1 PSPGYLLKGGISTK
15 KKVITICIATL
26 AFLIALGITLY
37 PMIST
42 WYNERHQAE
51 VHIHYQEK
59 VEQVDN
65 TKLIEAKE
73 LAVAYNQTILP
84 GAQDEDSFSNEALL
98 NAIED
103 YAGLLNL
110 AGDGIM
116 GYVEIPKIGV
126 SLPIYHGTNNSTL
139 ERGVGHLLGSSLPVG
154 GESTHSVLTAH
165 SGMASQKMFS
175 DLDRMK
181 IGDVFYLDV
190 LGERLAYQVDQ
201 IKTVLPYD
209 TTYLQTEIGSDLCTL
224 VTCTPFGVN
233 THRLLVRGTRI
244 PYEEAEVIVEEKLE
258 TEEPVKSTWEQQ
270 YLQGIII
277 GVSAVVILG
286 LGIMVFCIVRRR
298 RNG

>member
-1 PSPGYLLKGGISTK
+1 MEGGISTK
-15 KKVITICIATL
+15 KKVITICIAVV

>member
-1 PSPGYLLKGGISTK
+1 MEGGISTK
-15 KKVITICIATL
+15 KKVITICVAVV
-26 AFLIALGITLY
+26 AFIIALGITLY

-59 VEQVDN
+59 VEQIDN

-84 GAQDEDSFSNEALL
+84 GAQDEDSFSNEALQS
-98 NAIED
+98 AVEQ
-103 YAGLLNL
+103 YSELLNL

-154 GESTHSVLTAH
+154 GVSTHSVLTAH

-209 TTYLQTEIGSDLCTL
+209 TTFLQTEIGSDLCTL

-244 PYEEAEVIVEEKLE
+244 EYEEAEVIVEEKLE

-277 GVSAVVILG
+277 GISAVVILG

>member
-1 PSPGYLLKGGISTK
+1 MK
-15 KKVITICIATL
+15 KKIIILCVAVF

-51 VHIHYQEK
+51 VHIHYQER

-65 TKLIEAKE
+65 TKLVEAKE

-84 GAQDEDSFSNEALL
+84 GAQDEDSFSKEALL
-98 NAIED
+98 SASEN
-103 YAGLLNL
+103 YGSLLNL

-116 GYVEIPKIGV
+116 GYVEVPTIGV
-126 SLPIYHGTNNSTL
+126 TLPIFHGTNNSTL

-175 DLDRMK
+175 DLDRVK
-181 IGDVFYLDV
+181 IGDIFFLDV
-190 LGERLAYQVDQ
+190 LGEKLAYQVDQ

-209 TTYLQTEIGSDLCTL
+209 TTFLQTEMGNDLCTL

-244 PYEEAEVIVEEKLE
+244 EYEEAEVIVEEIME

-270 YLQGIII
+270 YLQGILI
-277 GVSAVVILG
+277 GIGAVVILG
-286 LGIMVFCIVRRR
+286 LGLLVFWYVRRR

>member
-1 PSPGYLLKGGISTK
+1 
-15 KKVITICIATL
+15 
-26 AFLIALGITLY
+26 
-37 PMIST
+37 MIST

-84 GAQDEDSFSNEALL
+84 GAQDEDSFSKEALL
-98 NAIED
+98 SASEN
-103 YAGLLNL
+103 YGSLLNL

-116 GYVEIPKIGV
+116 GYVEVPTIDV
-126 SLPIYHGTNNSTL
+126 TLPIFHGTNNSTL

-175 DLDRMK
+175 DLDRLK
-181 IGDVFYLDV
+181 IGDIFFLDV
-190 LGERLAYQVDQ
+190 LGEKLAYQVDQ

-209 TTYLQTEIGSDLCTL
+209 TTFLQTEMGNDLCTL

-244 PYEEAEVIVEEKLE
+244 EYEEAEVIVEEIME

-270 YLQGIII
+270 YLQGILI
-277 GVSAVVILG
+277 GIGAVVILG
-286 LGIMVFCIVRRR
+286 LGLLVFWYVRRR

>member
-1 PSPGYLLKGGISTK
+1 MEGGISTK
-15 KKVITICIATL
+15 KKVITICVAVV
-26 AFLIALGITLY
+26 AFIIALGITLY

-84 GAQDEDSFSNEALL
+84 GAQDEDSFSKEALL
-98 NAIED
+98 SASEN
-103 YAGLLNL
+103 YGSLLNL

-116 GYVEIPKIGV
+116 GYVEVPTIGV
-126 SLPIYHGTNNSTL
+126 TLPIFHGTNNSTL

-175 DLDRMK
+175 DLDRVK
-181 IGDVFYLDV
+181 IGDIFFLDV
-190 LGERLAYQVDQ
+190 LGEKLAYQVDQ

-209 TTYLQTEIGSDLCTL
+209 TTFLQTEMGNDLCTL

-244 PYEEAEVIVEEKLE
+244 EYEEAEVIVEEIME

-270 YLQGIII
+270 YLQGILI
-277 GVSAVVILG
+277 GIGAVVILG
-286 LGIMVFCIVRRR
+286 LGLLVFWYVRRR

>member
-1 PSPGYLLKGGISTK
+1 MEGGISTK
-15 KKVITICIATL
+15 KKVITICIAAL

-42 WYNERHQAE
+42 WYNERHQAD

-84 GAQDEDSFSNEALL
+84 GAQDEDSFSKEALL
-98 NAIED
+98 SASEN
-103 YAGLLNL
+103 YGSLLNL

-116 GYVEIPKIGV
+116 GYVEVPTIGV
-126 SLPIYHGTNNSTL
+126 TLPIFHGTNNSTL

-175 DLDRMK
+175 DLDRLK
-181 IGDVFYLDV
+181 IGDIFFLDV
-190 LGERLAYQVDQ
+190 LGEKLAYQVDQ

-209 TTYLQTEIGSDLCTL
+209 TTFLQTEIGSDLCSL

-244 PYEEAEVIVEEKLE
+244 EYEEAEVIVEEKLE

-270 YLQGIII
+270 YLQGILI
-277 GVSAVVILG
+277 GIGAVVILG
-286 LGIMVFCIVRRR
+286 LGLLVFWYVRRR

>member
-1 PSPGYLLKGGISTK
+1 MKGGISTK
-15 KKVITICIATL
+15 KKVITICVAVL
-26 AFLIALGITLY
+26 AFLIALGITVY
-37 PMIST
+37 PLIST
-42 WYNERHQAE
+42 WYNERHQAQ

-103 YAGLLNL
+103 YVGLLNL

-154 GESTHSVLTAH
+154 GASTHSVLTAH

-258 TEEPVKSTWEQQ
+258 IEEPVKSTWEQQ

>member
-1 PSPGYLLKGGISTK
+1 MK
-15 KKVITICIATL
+15 KKIIILCVAVF

-37 PMIST
+37 PIIST

-84 GAQDEDSFSNEALL
+84 GAQDEDSFSKEALL
-98 NAIED
+98 SASEN
-103 YAGLLNL
+103 YGSLLNL

-116 GYVEIPKIGV
+116 GYVEVPTIGV
-126 SLPIYHGTNNSTL
+126 TLPIFHGTNNSTL

-175 DLDRMK
+175 DLDRVK
-181 IGDVFYLDV
+181 IGDIFFLDV
-190 LGERLAYQVDQ
+190 LGEKLAYQVDQ

-209 TTYLQTEIGSDLCTL
+209 TTFLQTEIGNDLCTL

-244 PYEEAEVIVEEKLE
+244 EYEEAEVIVEEKLE

-270 YLQGIII
+270 YLQGILI
-277 GVSAVVILG
+277 GIGAVVILG
-286 LGIMVFCIVRRR
+286 LGLLVFWYVRRR

>member
-1 PSPGYLLKGGISTK
+1 MK
-15 KKVITICIATL
+15 KKIIILCVAVF

-73 LAVAYNQTILP
+73 LAKAYNQTILP
-84 GAQDEDSFSNEALL
+84 GAQDEDSFSKEALL
-98 NAIED
+98 SASEN
-103 YAGLLNL
+103 YGSLLNL

-116 GYVEIPKIGV
+116 GYVEVPTIGV
-126 SLPIYHGTNNSTL
+126 TLPIFHGTNNSTL

-175 DLDRMK
+175 DLDRLK
-181 IGDVFYLDV
+181 IGDIFFLDV
-190 LGERLAYQVDQ
+190 LGEKLAYQVDQ

-209 TTYLQTEIGSDLCTL
+209 TTFLQTEMGNDLCTL

-244 PYEEAEVIVEEKLE
+244 EYEEAEVIVEEIME

-270 YLQGIII
+270 YLQGILI
-277 GVSAVVILG
+277 GIGAVVILG
-286 LGIMVFCIVRRR
+286 LGLLVFWYVRRR

>member
-1 PSPGYLLKGGISTK
+1 MEGGISTK
-15 KKVITICIATL
+15 KKVITICVAVV
-26 AFLIALGITLY
+26 AFLIALGITVY
-37 PMIST
+37 PLIST
-42 WYNERHQAE
+42 WYNNRHQSQ
-51 VHIHYQEK
+51 IHTQYQEK

-65 TKLIEAKE
+65 TALQEAKA

-98 NAIED
+98 NAVEQ
-103 YAGLLNL
+103 YSELLNL

-116 GYVEIPKIGV
+116 GYVEIPTIGV
-126 SLPIYHGTNNSTL
+126 NLPIYHGTNNSTL

-165 SGMASQKMFS
+165 SGMASQKLFS

-209 TTYLQTEIGSDLCTL
+209 TTYLQTELEQDYCTL
-224 VTCTPFGVN
+224 VTCTPFGIN

-258 TEEPVKSTWEQQ
+258 TEEPMKSTWEQQ

-286 LGIMVFCIVRRR
+286 LGILVFCIVRRR

>member
-1 PSPGYLLKGGISTK
+1 MK
-15 KKVITICIATL
+15 KKIIILCVAVF

-84 GAQDEDSFSNEALL
+84 GAQDEDSFSKEALL
-98 NAIED
+98 SASEN
-103 YAGLLNL
+103 YGSLLNL

-116 GYVEIPKIGV
+116 GYVEVPTIGV
-126 SLPIYHGTNNSTL
+126 TLPIFHGTNNSTL

-154 GESTHSVLTAH
+154 GVSTHSVLTAH
-165 SGMASQKMFS
+165 SGMASAKMFS
-175 DLDRMK
+175 DLDRVK
-181 IGDVFYLDV
+181 IGDIFFLDV
-190 LGERLAYQVDQ
+190 LGEKLAYQVDQ

-209 TTYLQTEIGSDLCTL
+209 TTFLQTEIGSDLCTL

-244 PYEEAEVIVEEKLE
+244 EYEEAEVIVEEKLE

-270 YLQGIII
+270 YLQGILI
-277 GVSAVVILG
+277 GIGAVVILG
-286 LGIMVFCIVRRR
+286 LGLLVFWYVRRR

>member
-1 PSPGYLLKGGISTK
+1 MK
-15 KKVITICIATL
+15 KKIIILCVAVF

-73 LAVAYNQTILP
+73 QAVAYNQTILP
-84 GAQDEDSFSNEALL
+84 GAQDEDSFSKEALL
-98 NAIED
+98 SASEN
-103 YAGLLNL
+103 YGSLLNL

-116 GYVEIPKIGV
+116 GYVEVPTIGV
-126 SLPIYHGTNNSTL
+126 TLPIFHGTNNSTL

-175 DLDRMK
+175 DLDRLK
-181 IGDVFYLDV
+181 IGDIFFLDV
-190 LGERLAYQVDQ
+190 LGEKLAYQVDQ

-209 TTYLQTEIGSDLCTL
+209 TTFLQTEMGNDLCTL

-244 PYEEAEVIVEEKLE
+244 EYEEAEVIVEEKLE

-270 YLQGIII
+270 YLQGILI
-277 GVSAVVILG
+277 GIGAVVILG
-286 LGIMVFCIVRRR
+286 LGLLVFWYVRRR

>member
-1 PSPGYLLKGGISTK
+1 M
-15 KKVITICIATL
+15 

-84 GAQDEDSFSNEALL
+84 GAQDEDSFSKEALL
-98 NAIED
+98 SASEN
-103 YAGLLNL
+103 YGSLLNL
-110 AGDGIM
+110 AGVGIM
-116 GYVEIPKIGV
+116 GYVEIPTIGV
-126 SLPIYHGTNNSTL
+126 TLPIYHGTNNSTL

-165 SGMASQKMFS
+165 SGMASAKMFS
-175 DLDRMK
+175 DLDRLK
-181 IGDVFYLDV
+181 KGDVFFIDV
-190 LGERLAYQVDQ
+190 LGEKLAYQVDQ

-209 TTYLQTEIGSDLCTL
+209 TTFLQTEIGNDLCTL

-244 PYEEAEVIVEEKLE
+244 EYEEAEVIVEEKLE

-270 YLQGIII
+270 YLQGILI
-277 GVSAVVILG
+277 GIGAVVILG
-286 LGIMVFCIVRRR
+286 LGLMVFWYVRRR

>member
-1 PSPGYLLKGGISTK
+1 M
-15 KKVITICIATL
+15 

-73 LAVAYNQTILP
+73 QAVAYNQTILP
-84 GAQDEDSFSNEALL
+84 GAQDEDSFSKEALL
-98 NAIED
+98 SASEN
-103 YAGLLNL
+103 YGSLLNL

-116 GYVEIPKIGV
+116 GYVEVPTIGV
-126 SLPIYHGTNNSTL
+126 TLPIFHGTNNSTL

-175 DLDRMK
+175 DLDRLK
-181 IGDVFYLDV
+181 IGDIFFLDV
-190 LGERLAYQVDQ
+190 LGEKLAYQVDQ

-209 TTYLQTEIGSDLCTL
+209 TTFLQTEIGNDLCTL

-244 PYEEAEVIVEEKLE
+244 EYEEAEVIVEEKLE

-270 YLQGIII
+270 YLQGILI
-277 GVSAVVILG
+277 GIGAVVILG
-286 LGIMVFCIVRRR
+286 LGLLVFWYVRRR

>member
-1 PSPGYLLKGGISTK
+1 MKGGISTK

-84 GAQDEDSFSNEALL
+84 GAQDEDSFSKEALL
-98 NAIED
+98 SASEN
-103 YAGLLNL
+103 YGSLLNL

-116 GYVEIPKIGV
+116 GYVEVPTIGV
-126 SLPIYHGTNNSTL
+126 TLPIFHGTNNSTL

-165 SGMASQKMFS
+165 SGMASAKMFS
-175 DLDRMK
+175 DLDRLK
-181 IGDVFYLDV
+181 IGDIFFLDV
-190 LGERLAYQVDQ
+190 LGEKLAYQVDQ

-209 TTYLQTEIGSDLCTL
+209 TTFLQTEMGNDLCTL

-244 PYEEAEVIVEEKLE
+244 EYEEAEVIVEEKLE

-270 YLQGIII
+270 YLQGILI
-277 GVSAVVILG
+277 GIGAVVILG
-286 LGIMVFCIVRRR
+286 LGLLVFWYVRRR

>member
-1 PSPGYLLKGGISTK
+1 MK
-15 KKVITICIATL
+15 KKIIILCVAVF

-84 GAQDEDSFSNEALL
+84 GAQDEDSFSKEALL
-98 NAIED
+98 SASEN
-103 YAGLLNL
+103 YGSLLNL

-116 GYVEIPKIGV
+116 GYVEVPTIGV
-126 SLPIYHGTNNSTL
+126 TLPIFHGTNNSTL

-175 DLDRMK
+175 DLDRLK
-181 IGDVFYLDV
+181 IGDIFFLDV
-190 LGERLAYQVDQ
+190 LGEKLAYQVDQ

-209 TTYLQTEIGSDLCTL
+209 TTFLQTEIGNDLCTL

-244 PYEEAEVIVEEKLE
+244 EYEEAEVIVEEKLE

-270 YLQGIII
+270 YLQGILI
-277 GVSAVVILG
+277 GIGAVVILG
-286 LGIMVFCIVRRR
+286 LGLLVFWYVRRR

>member
-1 PSPGYLLKGGISTK
+1 M
-15 KKVITICIATL
+15 

-84 GAQDEDSFSNEALL
+84 GAQDEDSFSKEALL
-98 NAIED
+98 SASEN
-103 YAGLLNL
+103 YGSLLNL

-116 GYVEIPKIGV
+116 GYVEIPTIGV
-126 SLPIYHGTNNSTL
+126 TLPIYHGTNNSTL

-165 SGMASQKMFS
+165 SGMASAKMFS
-175 DLDRMK
+175 DLDRLK
-181 IGDVFYLDV
+181 KGDIFFLDV

-209 TTYLQTEIGSDLCTL
+209 TTFLQTEIGNDLCTL

-244 PYEEAEVIVEEKLE
+244 EYEEAEVIVEEKLE

-270 YLQGIII
+270 YLQGILI
-277 GVSAVVILG
+277 GIGAVVILG
-286 LGIMVFCIVRRR
+286 LGLLVFWFVRRR
-298 RNG
+298 RRG

>member
-1 PSPGYLLKGGISTK
+1 MKGGISTK
-15 KKVITICIATL
+15 KKVITICIAAL

-73 LAVAYNQTILP
+73 QAVAYNQTILP
-84 GAQDEDSFSNEALL
+84 GAQDEDSFSKEALL
-98 NAIED
+98 SASEN
-103 YAGLLNL
+103 YGSLLNL

-116 GYVEIPKIGV
+116 GYVEVPTIGV
-126 SLPIYHGTNNSTL
+126 TLPIFHGTNNSTL

-175 DLDRMK
+175 DLDRLK
-181 IGDVFYLDV
+181 IGDIFFLDV
-190 LGERLAYQVDQ
+190 LGEKLAYQVDQ

-209 TTYLQTEIGSDLCTL
+209 TTFLQTEMGNDLCTL

-244 PYEEAEVIVEEKLE
+244 EYEEAEVIVEEKLE

-270 YLQGIII
+270 YLQGILI
-277 GVSAVVILG
+277 GIGAVVILG
-286 LGIMVFCIVRRR
+286 LGLLIFWYVRRR

>member
-1 PSPGYLLKGGISTK
+1 MK
-15 KKVITICIATL
+15 KKIIILCVAVF

-73 LAVAYNQTILP
+73 QAVAYNQTILP
-84 GAQDEDSFSNEALL
+84 GAQDEDSFSKEALL
-98 NAIED
+98 SASEN
-103 YAGLLNL
+103 YGSLLNL
-110 AGDGIM
+110 ADDGIM
-116 GYVEIPKIGV
+116 GYVEVPTIGV
-126 SLPIYHGTNNSTL
+126 TLPIFHGTNNSTL

-175 DLDRMK
+175 DLDRLK
-181 IGDVFYLDV
+181 IGDIFFLDV
-190 LGERLAYQVDQ
+190 LGEKLAYQVDQ

-209 TTYLQTEIGSDLCTL
+209 TTFLQTEIGSDLCTL

-244 PYEEAEVIVEEKLE
+244 EYEEAEVIVEEKLE

-270 YLQGIII
+270 YLQGILI
-277 GVSAVVILG
+277 GIGAVVILG
-286 LGIMVFCIVRRR
+286 LGLLVFWYVRRR

>member
-1 PSPGYLLKGGISTK
+1 MEGGISTK
-15 KKVITICIATL
+15 KKVITICVAVV
-26 AFLIALGITLY
+26 AFIIALGITLY

-84 GAQDEDSFSNEALL
+84 GAQDEDSFSKEALL
-98 NAIED
+98 SASEN
-103 YAGLLNL
+103 YGSLLNL

-116 GYVEIPKIGV
+116 GYVEVPTIGV
-126 SLPIYHGTNNSTL
+126 TLPIFHGTNNSTL

-175 DLDRMK
+175 DLDRLK
-181 IGDVFYLDV
+181 IGDIFFLDV
-190 LGERLAYQVDQ
+190 LGEKLAYQVDQ

-209 TTYLQTEIGSDLCTL
+209 TTFLQTEIGSDLCTL

-244 PYEEAEVIVEEKLE
+244 EYEEAEVIVEEKLE
-258 TEEPVKSTWEQQ
+258 NEEPLKSTWEQQ
-270 YLQGIII
+270 YLQGILI
-277 GVSAVVILG
+277 GIGAVVILG
-286 LGIMVFCIVRRR
+286 LGLLVFWYVRRR

>member
-1 PSPGYLLKGGISTK
+1 M
-15 KKVITICIATL
+15 

-98 NAIED
+98 NAVEQ
-103 YAGLLNL
+103 YSELLNL

-116 GYVEIPKIGV
+116 GYVEIPTIGV
-126 SLPIYHGTNNSTL
+126 NLPIYHGTNNSTL

-165 SGMASQKMFS
+165 SGMASQKLFS

-181 IGDVFYLDV
+181 IGDIFYLDV
-190 LGERLAYQVDQ
+190 LGERMAYQVDQ

-209 TTYLQTEIGSDLCTL
+209 TTYLQTELEQDYCTL

-270 YLQGIII
+270 YLQGILI
-277 GVSAVVILG
+277 GLSAGLVLG
-286 LGIMVFCIVRRR
+286 LVVFLVWRFRRR
-298 RNG
+298 AHG

>member
-1 PSPGYLLKGGISTK
+1 M
-15 KKVITICIATL
+15 ITICIAVV

-84 GAQDEDSFSNEALL
+84 GAQDEDSFSKEALL
-98 NAIED
+98 SASEN
-103 YAGLLNL
+103 YGSLLNL

-116 GYVEIPKIGV
+116 GYVEIPTIGV
-126 SLPIYHGTNNSTL
+126 TLPIYHGTNNSTL

-165 SGMASQKMFS
+165 SGMASAKMFS
-175 DLDRMK
+175 DLDRLK
-181 IGDVFYLDV
+181 KGDIFFLDV
-190 LGERLAYQVDQ
+190 LGEKLAYQVDQ

-209 TTYLQTEIGSDLCTL
+209 TTFLQTEIGNDLCTL

-244 PYEEAEVIVEEKLE
+244 EYEEAEVIVEEKLE

-270 YLQGIII
+270 YLQGILI
-277 GVSAVVILG
+277 GIGAVVILG
-286 LGIMVFCIVRRR
+286 LGLLVFWFVRRR
-298 RNG
+298 RRG

>member
-1 PSPGYLLKGGISTK
+1 MK
-15 KKVITICIATL
+15 KKIIILCVAVF

-84 GAQDEDSFSNEALL
+84 GAQDEDSFSKEALL
-98 NAIED
+98 SASEN
-103 YAGLLNL
+103 YGSLLNL

-116 GYVEIPKIGV
+116 GYVEVPTIGV
-126 SLPIYHGTNNSTL
+126 TLPIFHGTNNSTL

-175 DLDRMK
+175 DLDRVK
-181 IGDVFYLDV
+181 IGDIFFLDV
-190 LGERLAYQVDQ
+190 LGEKLAYQVDQ

-209 TTYLQTEIGSDLCTL
+209 TTFLQTEMGNDLCTL

-244 PYEEAEVIVEEKLE
+244 EYEEAEVIVEEIME

-270 YLQGIII
+270 YLQGILI
-277 GVSAVVILG
+277 GIGAVVILG
-286 LGIMVFCIVRRR
+286 LGLLVFWYVRRR

>member
-1 PSPGYLLKGGISTK
+1 MKGGISTK
-15 KKVITICIATL
+15 KKVITICIAVV
-26 AFLIALGITLY
+26 AFIIALGITLY

-65 TKLIEAKE
+65 TKRIEAKE

-103 YAGLLNL
+103 YVGLLNL

-154 GESTHSVLTAH
+154 GASTHSVLTAH
-165 SGMASQKMFS
+165 SGMASQKLFS

-209 TTYLQTEIGSDLCTL
+209 TTYLQTEIGSDFCTL

-277 GVSAVVILG
+277 GISAVVILG

>member
-1 PSPGYLLKGGISTK
+1 MEGGISTK
-15 KKVITICIATL
+15 KKVITICVAVV
-26 AFLIALGITLY
+26 AFLIALGITVY
-37 PMIST
+37 PLIST

-51 VHIHYQEK
+51 VHIHYQEQ

-65 TKLIEAKE
+65 TALQEAKA

-84 GAQDEDSFSNEALL
+84 GAQDEDSFSKEALQ
-98 NAIED
+98 NAVEQ
-103 YAGLLNL
+103 YSGLLNL

-116 GYVEIPKIGV
+116 GYVEIPTIGV
-126 SLPIYHGTNNSTL
+126 NLPIYHGTNNTTL

-165 SGMASQKMFS
+165 SGMASQKLFS

-201 IKTVLPYD
+201 IMTALPYD
-209 TTYLQTEIGSDLCTL
+209 TTFLQTEIGNDFCTL

-258 TEEPVKSTWEQQ
+258 TEVPVKSTWEQQ

-277 GVSAVVILG
+277 GISSVVILG
-286 LGIMVFCIVRRR
+286 LGIAVFCIVRRR

>member
-1 PSPGYLLKGGISTK
+1 M
-15 KKVITICIATL
+15 

-84 GAQDEDSFSNEALL
+84 GAQDEDSFSKEALL
-98 NAIED
+98 SASEN
-103 YAGLLNL
+103 YGSLLNL

-116 GYVEIPKIGV
+116 GYVEIPSIGV
-126 SLPIYHGTNNSTL
+126 TLPIYHGTNNSTL

-175 DLDRMK
+175 DLDRLK
-181 IGDVFYLDV
+181 KGDIFFLDV
-190 LGERLAYQVDQ
+190 LGEKLAYQVDQ

-209 TTYLQTEIGSDLCTL
+209 TTFLQTEIGNDLCTL

-244 PYEEAEVIVEEKLE
+244 EYEEAEVIVEEKLG

-270 YLQGIII
+270 YLQGILI
-277 GVSAVVILG
+277 GIGAVVILG
-286 LGIMVFCIVRRR
+286 LGLLVFWFVRRR
-298 RNG
+298 RRG

>member
-1 PSPGYLLKGGISTK
+1 MKGGISTK
-15 KKVITICIATL
+15 KKVITICIAVV
-26 AFLIALGITLY
+26 AFIIALGITLY

-103 YAGLLNL
+103 YVGLLNL

-154 GESTHSVLTAH
+154 GASTHSVLTAH
-165 SGMASQKMFS
+165 SGMASQKIFS

-209 TTYLQTEIGSDLCTL
+209 TTYLQTEIGSDFCTL

-277 GVSAVVILG
+277 GISAVVILG

>member
-1 PSPGYLLKGGISTK
+1 MKASK
-15 KKVITICIATL
+15 KWITIAVAVL

-51 VHIHYQEK
+51 FHIHYQEK

-84 GAQDEDSFSNEALL
+84 GAQDEDSFSKEALL
-98 NAIED
+98 SASEN
-103 YAGLLNL
+103 YGSLLNL

-116 GYVEIPKIGV
+116 GYVEIPTIGV
-126 SLPIYHGTNNSTL
+126 TLPIYHGTNNSTL

-175 DLDRMK
+175 DLDRLK
-181 IGDVFYLDV
+181 IGDIFFLDV
-190 LGERLAYQVDQ
+190 LDEKLAYQVDQ

-209 TTYLQTEIGSDLCTL
+209 TTFLQTEIGNDLCTL

-244 PYEEAEVIVEEKLE
+244 EYEEAEVIVEEKLE

-270 YLQGIII
+270 YLQGILI
-277 GVSAVVILG
+277 GIGAVVILG
-286 LGIMVFCIVRRR
+286 LGLLIFWFIRRR
-298 RNG
+298 RRG

>member
-1 PSPGYLLKGGISTK
+1 MK
-15 KKVITICIATL
+15 KKIIILCVAVF

-84 GAQDEDSFSNEALL
+84 GAQDEDSFSKEALL
-98 NAIED
+98 SASEN
-103 YAGLLNL
+103 YGSLLNL

-116 GYVEIPKIGV
+116 GYVEVPTIGV
-126 SLPIYHGTNNSTL
+126 TLPIFHGTNNSTL

-175 DLDRMK
+175 DLDRLK
-181 IGDVFYLDV
+181 IGDIFFLDV
-190 LGERLAYQVDQ
+190 LGEKLAYQVDQ

-209 TTYLQTEIGSDLCTL
+209 TTFLQTEMGNDLCTL

-244 PYEEAEVIVEEKLE
+244 EYEEAEVIVEEIME

-270 YLQGIII
+270 YLQGILI
-277 GVSAVVILG
+277 GIGAVVILG
-286 LGIMVFCIVRRR
+286 LGLLVFWYVRRR